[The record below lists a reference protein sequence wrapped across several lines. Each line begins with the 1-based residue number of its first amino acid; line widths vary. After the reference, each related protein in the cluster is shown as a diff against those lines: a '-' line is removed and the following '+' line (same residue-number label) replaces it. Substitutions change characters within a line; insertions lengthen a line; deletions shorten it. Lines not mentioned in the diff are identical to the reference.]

1 MSEFEA
7 AYRLAPTPRAAAQL
21 GICNHALG
29 RWVLAEKYTVEALR
43 SKKDPWVIKN
53 RSTLLESVNAVKSHL
68 GFPSFRGEPD
78 GTTLKVNGETAEV

>member
-1 MSEFEA
+1 M
-7 AYRLAPTPRAAAQL
+7 
-21 GICNHALG
+21 
-29 RWVLAEKYTVEALR
+29 EALR

-68 GFPSFRGEPD
+68 GFPAFRGEPD